1 MSLAAGRLRHRVA
14 FERLTNML
22 DSSGDT
28 VQDPDTGAVSQQWLP
43 LGEAWAAIEPLS
55 AKEFIQSQEMQS
67 KVEVRIVVR
76 RQDYEINAAD
86 RVLHGLKVYNVA
98 GVLEDKD
105 SGLEYVTLP
114 CSRGVTDK
122 GQ

>member
-28 VQDPDTGAVSQQWLP
+28 IQDPDTGAVSQQWLP

-55 AKEFIQSQEMQS
+55 AKEFIQSQEIQS
-67 KVEVRIVVR
+67 RVVARITFRRQTFLPDASNRIV
-76 RQDYEINAAD
+76 
-86 RVLHGLKVYNVA
+86 HGERIYNIE
-98 GVLEDKD
+98 GVLADKS
-105 SGLEYVTLP
+105 SGLEYLTCP
-114 CSRGVTDK
+114 CSNGVSDS